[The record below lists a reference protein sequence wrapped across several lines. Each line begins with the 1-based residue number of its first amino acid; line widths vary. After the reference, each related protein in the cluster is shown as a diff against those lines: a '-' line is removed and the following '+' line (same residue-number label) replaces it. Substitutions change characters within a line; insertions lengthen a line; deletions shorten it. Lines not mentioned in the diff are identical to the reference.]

1 MQLQMGTLQQ
11 FTKRSYRFKVNYQY
25 LWHEVRDT
33 GLKLA
38 VASHISIDNIDNQEG
53 HLGGSA
59 CYCGLVCREIGL
71 DTTLVTRVG
80 PDFPNEMRDSLN
92 VRGLAIGQQDD
103 HFPTTRFYLRHID
116 DSRQLYLISKCS
128 PLTINDVKEV
138 DVDGWIV
145 SPIID
150 EVPLSVLKEIT
161 IKNQF
166 VALDPQGYL
175 RKINNGGR
183 VSMKKKIRIDLSGIS
198 AIKANEQE
206 INALK
211 IGTIHEPKFKILTK
225 RSGTIRMGKYEIT
238 LDHFNESPDRTGL
251 GDILTAAFTC
261 AYIKERDP
269 RWALCY
275 GVGAIQAALETRA
288 IGINKVPSR
297 SQIEKKALYF
307 FDRFSNNQH

>member
-1 MQLQMGTLQQ
+1 
-11 FTKRSYRFKVNYQY
+11 
-25 LWHEVRDT
+25 
-33 GLKLA
+33 LKIA

-80 PDFPNEMRDSLN
+80 LDFPNEMRDFLN
-92 VRGLAIGQQDD
+92 VKDLGIGRQDD
-103 HFPTTRFYLRHID
+103 HSPTTRFYLRYID
-116 DSRQLYLISKCS
+116 DWRQLYLISNCS
-128 PLTINDVKEV
+128 PLTINDVKDV

-150 EVPLSVLKEIT
+150 EIPLSVLKEIT
-161 IKNQF
+161 KKNQF
-166 VALDPQGYL
+166 VTLDPQGYF

-183 VSMKKKIRIDLSGIS
+183 VSTHKEIRLDLAGIS
-198 AIKANEQE
+198 AIKADEDE
-206 INALK
+206 FYALQTG
-211 IGTIHEPKFKILTK
+211 IIHEPKFMILTN
-225 RSGTIRMGKYEIT
+225 RSGTIRMGEHEIT
-238 LDHFNESPDRTGL
+238 LEHVTESPDRTGL

-275 GVGAIQAALETRA
+275 GVGAIQAALETRGF
-288 IGINKVPSR
+288 GIKKIPKR
-297 SQIEKKALYF
+297 SQIESNALRF
-307 FDRFSNNQH
+307 FDRLSNNQLK

>member
-1 MQLQMGTLQQ
+1 
-11 FTKRSYRFKVNYQY
+11 
-25 LWHEVRDT
+25 
-33 GLKLA
+33 
-38 VASHISIDNIDNQEG
+38 
-53 HLGGSA
+53 
-59 CYCGLVCREIGL
+59 
-71 DTTLVTRVG
+71 
-80 PDFPNEMRDSLN
+80 MRNFLN
-92 VRGLAIGQQDD
+92 VKGLEIGQQEE
-103 HFPTTRFYLRHID
+103 HFPTTRFFLQYLD

-166 VALDPQGYL
+166 VTLDPQGYF

-183 VSMKKKIRIDLSGIS
+183 VSTNKKIKIDLSGIS

-206 INALK
+206 IYALK
-211 IGTIHEPKFKILTK
+211 DGTTHEPKFKILTT
-225 RSGTIRMGKYEIT
+225 RNGTIRMGEYELI
-238 LDHFNESPDRTGL
+238 LDHFPESPDRTGL

-275 GVGAIQAALETRA
+275 GVGAIRAALETKA
-288 IGINKVPSR
+288 FGMKKIPTR
-297 SQIEKKALYF
+297 SQIEKNALYL
-307 FDRFSNNQH
+307 FDRIAKNLL

>member
-1 MQLQMGTLQQ
+1 M
-11 FTKRSYRFKVNYQY
+11 KV
-25 LWHEVRDT
+25 
-33 GLKLA
+33 A

-80 PDFPNEMRDSLN
+80 LDFPNEMRDFLN
-92 VRGLAIGQQDD
+92 VRGLAIGPQDD
-103 HFPTTRFYLRHID
+103 HFPTTRFYLRYID
-116 DSRQLYLISKCS
+116 HWRQLYLISKCS

-150 EVPLSVLKEIT
+150 EIPLSILKEIT
-161 IKNQF
+161 IKNEF
-166 VALDPQGYL
+166 VTLDPQGYL

-183 VSMKKKIRIDLSGIS
+183 VSTYKKIRIDLAGIS

-211 IGTIHEPKFKILTK
+211 TGTIHEPKFLILTRK
-225 RSGTIRMGKYEIT
+225 SGTIQMGNYEIT
-238 LDHFNESPDRTGL
+238 LDHFTASPDRTGL

-269 RWALCY
+269 GWALCY
-275 GVGAIQAALETRA
+275 GVGAIQAALETGEF
-288 IGINKVPSR
+288 GIKKIPKR
-297 SQIEKKALYF
+297 SQIEKNALHF
-307 FDRFSNNQH
+307 FDRFSNGQS

>member
-1 MQLQMGTLQQ
+1 
-11 FTKRSYRFKVNYQY
+11 
-25 LWHEVRDT
+25 
-33 GLKLA
+33 LKIA

-59 CYCGLVCREIGL
+59 AYCGLVCREIGH

-80 PDFPNEMRDSLN
+80 LDFPNEMRDFLN
-92 VRGLAIGQQDD
+92 VRGLAIGPQDD
-103 HFPTTRFYLRHID
+103 HFPTTKFRLRYID
-116 DSRQLYLISKCS
+116 DRRQMYLISKCS

-150 EVPLSVLKEIT
+150 EIPLSVLKEIT

-166 VALDPQGYL
+166 VTLDPQGYF
-175 RKINNGGR
+175 RKINYGGR
-183 VSMKKKIRIDLSGIS
+183 VSTYKKIRIDLAGIS

-206 INALK
+206 INVLK
-211 IGTIHEPKFKILTK
+211 TGTIHEPKFMILTK
-225 RSGTIRMGKYEIT
+225 KSGTIRMGDYEIT
-238 LDHFNESPDRTGL
+238 LDHFTESQDRTGL

-275 GVGAIQAALETRA
+275 GVGAIQAALETGEF
-288 IGINKVPSR
+288 GIKKIPKR
-297 SQIEKKALYF
+297 SQIEKNALHF
-307 FDRFSNNQH
+307 FNRFSNGKL

>member
-1 MQLQMGTLQQ
+1 
-11 FTKRSYRFKVNYQY
+11 
-25 LWHEVRDT
+25 
-33 GLKLA
+33 LKIA
-38 VASHISIDNIDNQEG
+38 VASHISIDNIDNQGG

-59 CYCGLVCREIGL
+59 CYCGLVCREIGF

-80 PDFPNEMRDSLN
+80 LDFPDEMRDFLN
-92 VRGLAIGQQDD
+92 VKGLAIGQQDD
-103 HFPTTRFYLRHID
+103 NSPTTRFYLRYID
-116 DSRQLYLISKCS
+116 DWRQLYLISKCS

-150 EVPLSVLKEIT
+150 EIPLSVLKEIT

-166 VALDPQGYL
+166 VTLDPQGYF

-183 VSMKKKIRIDLSGIS
+183 VSTYKKIRIDLAGIS
-198 AIKANEQE
+198 AIKANEHE
-206 INALK
+206 VYALK
-211 IGTIHEPKFKILTK
+211 TGTIHEPKFMILTK
-225 RSGTIRMGKYEIT
+225 RSGTIQMGEYEIT
-238 LDHFNESPDRTGL
+238 LDHFTESPDRTGL

-275 GVGAIQAALETRA
+275 GVGAIQAALETRGF
-288 IGINKVPSR
+288 GIKKIPKR
-297 SQIEKKALYF
+297 SQIERNALHF
-307 FDRFSNNQH
+307 FDRFSNNQL

>member
-1 MQLQMGTLQQ
+1 
-11 FTKRSYRFKVNYQY
+11 
-25 LWHEVRDT
+25 
-33 GLKLA
+33 LKIA
-38 VASHISIDNIDNQEG
+38 VAAHISIDNIDNREG

-71 DTTLVTRVG
+71 DTILVTRVG
-80 PDFPNEMRDSLN
+80 LDFPTEMRNFLK
-92 VRGLAIGQQDD
+92 VKELAIGQQDE
-103 HFPTTRFYLRHID
+103 HFPTTRFYLQYLD
-116 DSRQLYLISKCS
+116 DSRQLYLKSKCS
-128 PLTINDVKEV
+128 PLTINDVKDV

-166 VALDPQGYL
+166 VTLDPQGYF

-183 VSMKKKIRIDLSGIS
+183 VSTDKKIKIDLSGIS

-206 INALK
+206 ICALK
-211 IGTIHEPKFKILTK
+211 DGTAHDPKFKILTTRK
-225 RSGTIRMGKYEIT
+225 GTIRLGEYEIT
-238 LDHFNESPDRTGL
+238 LDNFPESPDRTGL

-261 AYIKERDP
+261 AYIKEREP

-275 GVGAIQAALETRA
+275 GVGAIRAALETKA
-288 IGINKVPSR
+288 VGIEKIPTR
-297 SQIEKKALYF
+297 SQIEKNALYL
-307 FDRFSNNQH
+307 FDRNQENLL